1 MRVVCVSG
9 QRLSRWAF
17 VFLRVV
23 LCCVP
28 VKTLLTR
35 ISHRWLGLLPLV
47 FFLAQ
52 AVHYWRINELG
63 NMLWMCN
70 IGNLL
75 LALGLFLD
83 KPVVVRLSAI
93 WMVPGIVV
101 WFIYVVLAWGVFLS
115 STLAHVGGLA
125 VSMIALKWYRMDRGA
140 WRSAFGWYLA
150 VQLASRF
157 VTPAALNVNLAH
169 TIAPGWERTFQSY
182 WAFWLVL
189 TAATA
194 AVLYLSGLILWTV
207 WRSNSSRES
216 SINSETNLHK
226 SAG

>member
-1 MRVVCVSG
+1 MRVACVSG
-9 QRLSRWAF
+9 QRLSRRAS

-35 ISHRWLGLLPLV
+35 ICHRWLGLLPLV
-47 FFLAQ
+47 FCLAQ

-157 VTPAALNVNLAH
+157 VTPPALHVNLPP
-169 TIAPGWERTFQSY
+169 TIAPGWRVTVRSC
-182 WAFWLVL
+182 
-189 TAATA
+189 
-194 AVLYLSGLILWTV
+194 WTC
-207 WRSNSSRES
+207 RPR
-216 SINSETNLHK
+216 H
-226 SAG
+226 